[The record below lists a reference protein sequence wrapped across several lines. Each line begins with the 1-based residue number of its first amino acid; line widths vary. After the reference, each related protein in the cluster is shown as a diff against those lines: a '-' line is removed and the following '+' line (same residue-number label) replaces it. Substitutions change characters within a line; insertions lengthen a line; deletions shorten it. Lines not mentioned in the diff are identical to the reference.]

1 MERLL
6 KSWTELAGIEF
17 SPVSHTERIVSGV
30 GGFLGILGVF
40 VLSRSVVGP
49 VGAWFLVASMG
60 ASAVLLFAVPHGQ
73 LSQPWSVIGGHLIS
87 SIIGV
92 TCAKLLHVE
101 FVAAA
106 AAVGLAISA
115 MHYLRCIHPP
125 GGATALV
132 AVVGGASTHA
142 LGYQYVLT
150 PVMLNAFVILGVGIG
165 FNYLFHWRRYPAALA
180 NGDDEEEDEYPG
192 DEFGPVSHQ
201 DFVYALGK
209 IDSFIDVS
217 EHDLLRIYSL
227 ATGQA
232 RTRHLHADHIQLGRC
247 YSNGEFG
254 DGWSVRHIIDESP
267 SADADRDM
275 VIYKVVAGLGRRTTG
290 VATRSDFAH
299 WARHE
304 VMRDEDNWKRVTTT
318 TIGRAQSARA
328 SEADAALESAYPVSG
343 E

>member
-1 MERLL
+1 MEQLL

-17 SPVSHTERIVSGV
+17 SPVSHAERIVSGV

-40 VLSRSVVGP
+40 VVSRSAVGP

-106 AAVGLAISA
+106 AAVGLAIAA

-150 PVMLNAFVILGVGIG
+150 PVMLNAFVILGVAIA

-180 NGDDEEEDEYPG
+180 NGTDDDEEEFSSDEY
-192 DEFGPVSHQ
+192 GPVAHQ
-201 DFVYALGK
+201 DFVYALSK

-232 RTRHLHADHIQLGRC
+232 RTRHLQAHRIELDRC
-247 YSNGEFG
+247 YSNGEYG
-254 DGWSVRHIIDESP
+254 DDWSVRHVIDESP
-267 SADADRDM
+267 NADPDRDM
-275 VIYKVVAGLGRRTTG
+275 VVYKVVAGLGRRTTG
-290 VATRSDFAH
+290 VATRTDFAR

-304 VMRDEDNWKRVTTT
+304 VMRDEENWKRVATPTGDRGQPDPAEDAHT
-318 TIGRAQSARA
+318 PIGSIQ
-328 SEADAALESAYPVSG
+328 PVAG
-343 E
+343 D